1 MNKTL
6 LAIATAALLSVAA
19 IGAIIPSAF
28 ADGAIAPDGSNWG
41 SATQDFAPLGEHASS
56 FDEPRLGLGN
66 LAQLF
71 GSWCGL
77 LAFLGFPCS

>member
-1 MNKTL
+1 MKSYL
-6 LAIATAALLSVAA
+6 LAAGLAAAA
-19 IGAIIPSAF
+19 FALAASLPSAL

-41 SATQDFAPLGEHASS
+41 SATADFAPLGEHSS
-56 FDEPRLGLGN
+56 SQSEPRLGLGN

-77 LAFLGFPCS
+77 LDFLGFPCA

>member
-1 MNKTL
+1 MKSYL
-6 LAIATAALLSVAA
+6 LATGIMAAAFALVAAL
-19 IGAIIPSAF
+19 PSAF

-41 SATQDFAPLGEHASS
+41 DATADFAPLGEHSS
-56 FDEPRLGLGN
+56 SQDEPRLGLGN

-77 LAFLGFPCS
+77 LEFLGFPCA